1 MGRSD
6 GEVLSRESN
15 YIVFNGPPERKW
27 NIVILGDG
35 FRRDGTVD
43 EIPVFESAA
52 QSIANTLLST
62 PPFNRLRS
70 AINIYRVNVRSD
82 QSGADDPLPCGG
94 SGATPRTFFDAQFCV
109 DGIRR
114 GMAVDNGLALEVA
127 RQAVPQA
134 HVVLVLV
141 NSMTSGGMGG
151 GVARFSLAQGF
162 EQVAIHEIG
171 HTYFGLADE
180 YEYWQGCGM
189 ETDRDVHGFTLF
201 DLVEPNVTVHEDL
214 NTLKWRR
221 FVTPGTSIPTTRN
234 PNCTMCDS
242 QPNPSPPGTIGLY
255 EGAHYY
261 HCDAYRPEFDCMMRN
276 TSAPFCR
283 VCREHI
289 MHRLEPFL
297 GGRLSTKPSAV
308 LFDSTKIGVFYRGED
323 DQLVWR
329 AFEADQWFSEEVF
342 DGRHSTST
350 SLLTSAPSVVSGWR
364 GLRFAVFYRGPGDRL
379 RWKAH
384 DGNRWHNDAEVEG
397 HGTLHSEPAVVQYG
411 DNNLGVFYRRDDR
424 LVWRACEGG
433 RWHNEESFDD
443 QHVTSTGRLTS
454 APAVV
459 SGWRGFRF
467 AVFYRG
473 EGDRLRWKA
482 HDGNRWHND
491 AEVERSGI
499 LTSAPTVAVYGSD
512 NLGVFYRGQADR
524 FVWRAFQEGRWYD
537 EEIFDERHPIY
548 TNRLTSA
555 PAVVSNWSGFRFAA
569 FYSGDTDRLRW
580 MTHNGSQWFSEMPV
594 G

>member
-1 MGRSD
+1 
-6 GEVLSRESN
+6 
-15 YIVFNGPPERKW
+15 
-27 NIVILGDG
+27 
-35 FRRDGTVD
+35 
-43 EIPVFESAA
+43 
-52 QSIANTLLST
+52 
-62 PPFNRLRS
+62 
-70 AINIYRVNVRSD
+70 
-82 QSGADDPLPCGG
+82 
-94 SGATPRTFFDAQFCV
+94 
-109 DGIRR
+109 
-114 GMAVDNGLALEVA
+114 
-127 RQAVPQA
+127 
-134 HVVLVLV
+134 
-141 NSMTSGGMGG
+141 
-151 GVARFSLAQGF
+151 
-162 EQVAIHEIG
+162 
-171 HTYFGLADE
+171 
-180 YEYWQGCGM
+180 
-189 ETDRDVHGFTLF
+189 
-201 DLVEPNVTVHEDL
+201 
-214 NTLKWRR
+214 
-221 FVTPGTSIPTTRN
+221 
-234 PNCTMCDS
+234 
-242 QPNPSPPGTIGLY
+242 
-255 EGAHYY
+255 
-261 HCDAYRPEFDCMMRN
+261 
-276 TSAPFCR
+276 
-283 VCREHI
+283 

-397 HGTLHSEPAVVQYG
+397 RGTLHSEPAVVQYG